1 MTIEEKEM
9 ILHKKPTTTF
19 YSLGDYGYSI
29 KPKERVLSG
38 IRELDYDTKGFEMG
52 CITIWTGFSN
62 ARKNYSY
69 D

>member
-9 ILHKKPTTTF
+9 ILHKKPTAAF